1 MSSIN
6 SGKKKHSTDQ
16 QKHTI
21 IDTILK
27 QSKDGIPKIR
37 SIKEVASSFS
47 ISTRIVICI
56 LQHAR
61 FSTANNLSIDV
72 SSKAL
77 RKRGREA
84 ILLDPEKVRNIPL
97 CCRTNIRSMS
107 MALGMEKSTLH
118 RRVKEGAIRS
128 HSNAIKPELIAENMK
143 SRLHFCLSMI
153 DPGTIS
159 TNPMFM
165 DTYNHIHIDEKL
177 FFMTKTSE
185 KFYLLPEENDPLCTG
200 KSKKFIT
207 KLMFIAAVAR
217 PRYDGSSNEEFF
229 GKIGIFPFIYN
240 EPAKRRS
247 TNREVGTLQIN
258 PITSVTKKVIRVFLI
273 NNLLPAIQAK
283 RPNSDTRKQIF
294 IQQDNVKP
302 HIHANYVEFL
312 EAASKD
318 GFGIQLS
325 FQPPNSPDLNV
336 LELGFFRAIQSLQHQ
351 EAPKNID
358 ELVTAIEKS
367 FDEFPVEKLNHVFFT
382 LQMCMTEVMK
392 SNGSNKYKVPHMNK
406 SQLERNGYLPK

>member
-47 ISTRIVICI
+47 ISTRTVICI

-61 FSTANNLSIDV
+61 FSIANNLSIDV

-107 MALGMEKSTLH
+107 MAWGMEKSTLH

-153 DPGTIS
+153 DP
-159 TNPMFM
+159 
-165 DTYNHIHIDEKL
+165 
-177 FFMTKTSE
+177 
-185 KFYLLPEENDPLCTG
+185 
-200 KSKKFIT
+200 
-207 KLMFIAAVAR
+207 AAVAR

-240 EPAKRRS
+240 KPAKRRS
-247 TNREVGTLQIN
+247 KNREVGTLQIK

-283 RPNSDTRKQIF
+283 RPKSDTRKQIF

-302 HIHANYVEFL
+302 HIHANDVEFL

-367 FDEFPVEKLNHVFFT
+367 FDEFPVEKLNHVFLT
-382 LQMCMTEVMK
+382 LQMCMIEVMK
-392 SNGSNKYKVPHMNK
+392 ANGSNNYKVPHMNK